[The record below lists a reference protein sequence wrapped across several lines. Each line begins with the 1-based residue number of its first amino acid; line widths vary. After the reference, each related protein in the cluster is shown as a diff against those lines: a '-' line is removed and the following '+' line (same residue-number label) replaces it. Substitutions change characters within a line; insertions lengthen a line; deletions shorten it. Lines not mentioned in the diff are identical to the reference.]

1 MIRELSLAAAIALGS
16 GVDCILGLAAERPVP
31 GGPSTLERWALSAAA
46 TPGLEDLRAG
56 AGTRE
61 GALAEVDERVALD
74 AAQQRAVGLDQQR
87 AGDLS
92 DREIAIIAIT
102 AAVVLLLVIIF

>member
-1 MIRELSLAAAIALGS
+1 MILELSLATAIVLGS
-16 GVDCILGLAAERPVP
+16 GVDCIRGLAAQRPVP

-56 AGTRE
+56 AGLQE
-61 GALAEVDERVALD
+61 GALAAKDERAALD
-74 AAQQRAVGLDQQR
+74 AAQQRAGDLDQQR